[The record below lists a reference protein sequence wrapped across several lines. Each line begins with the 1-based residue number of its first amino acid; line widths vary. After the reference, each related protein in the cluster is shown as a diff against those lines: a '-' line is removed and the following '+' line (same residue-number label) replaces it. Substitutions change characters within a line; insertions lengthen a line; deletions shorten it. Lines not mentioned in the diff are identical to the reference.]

1 MTSVHRS
8 RNSSRGSCLN
18 LPLRFFSVPCEGQ
31 ALALR
36 PAPQAPV
43 GLDRLI
49 QTRL

>member
-1 MTSVHRS
+1 MCEAASV
-8 RNSSRGSCLN
+8 
-18 LPLRFFSVPCEGQ
+18 VPCEGQ

-49 QTRL
+49 QTCL